1 MMVPCT
7 IFSESNKEG
16 LCKSLNIIRSY
27 IIKLRNKHVK
37 PSRQG
42 RQMNDSSQA
51 LQALRDTTASPV
63 IYSLAVSSPIT
74 PTEPLPPLPV
84 IPRGSLVIVEG
95 RAPIWRYGMALHM
108 LHGSPAAAVAFY
120 DPRLGAVV
128 VASHS
133 REWKVG
139 QVVDVTMP
147 AEGSEDRR

>member
-1 MMVPCT
+1 MT
-7 IFSESNKEG
+7 
-16 LCKSLNIIRSY
+16 SY
-27 IIKLRNKHVK
+27 
-37 PSRQG
+37 
-42 RQMNDSSQA
+42 
-51 LQALRDTTASPV
+51 V
-63 IYSLAVSSPIT
+63 IYSIAVSSPIT

-95 RAPIWRYGMALHM
+95 RAPIWRYGMALHL

-133 REWKVG
+133 RDWKVG

-147 AEGSEDRR
+147 AEASEGGR